1 MITGRVLERSEI
13 QQIWTI
19 DRSEEIWNIYVFE
32 KGALV
37 LTPAYFLAEGWP
49 PGEAEKYTPVLLD
62 CFERGGWFYG
72 FFDGLQL
79 VAIAVLESAMIGK
92 NKDLLQLKEL
102 HVSQGYRNLGLGK
115 KLFELA
121 KEMARQ
127 RGARG
132 LYISATPSEHT
143 IQFYMR
149 QGCVLSAAPDP
160 DLFAFEPEDIH
171 LECAI

>member
-1 MITGRVLERSEI
+1 MITGRVLERPEI
-13 QQIWTI
+13 QLIWTI
-19 DRSEEIWNIYVFE
+19 DRSEEIHNIYVLE
-32 KGALV
+32 EGALV
-37 LTPAYFLAEGWP
+37 LKPAYFLARGWP

-72 FFDGLQL
+72 FFDGSQL
-79 VAIAVLESAMIGK
+79 VAIAVVETAMIGK
-92 NKDLLQLKEL
+92 NRDLLQLKEL
-102 HVSQGYRNLGLGK
+102 HVSQGYRGRGLGK
-115 KLFELA
+115 KLFDLS
-121 KEMARQ
+121 KEIARQ

-143 IQFYMR
+143 IQFYLR
-149 QGCVLSAAPDP
+149 QGCALSAQPDP